1 MVRDPQ
7 VSLLLNIL
15 LLDNDS
21 IQLTNSALK
30 LDNGLLAFTKVSLQ
44 QINLCLLLISQ
55 LLVSLSGLKLLTLHF
70 LSMPLRKPGDSIRAL
85 LLSPVHFVAMC
96 LLFSVHFVAM
106 VLSKLIHFVGMLL
119 LLSCELVDVLLFT
132 LGSGAAPLLQLLLEL
147 SDLVHEVVLEPLLHL
162 GVLFDLLS
170 SEIKL
175 NLELL
180 ASLIGLPHHALVLLH
195 VSLQVLEDGLF
206 LLETNK
212 LV

>member
-85 LLSPVHFVAMC
+85 LLSPV
-96 LLFSVHFVAM
+96 
-106 VLSKLIHFVGMLL
+106 HFVGMLL

>member
-96 LLFSVHFVAM
+96 LLFSVHFV
-106 VLSKLIHFVGMLL
+106 GMLL